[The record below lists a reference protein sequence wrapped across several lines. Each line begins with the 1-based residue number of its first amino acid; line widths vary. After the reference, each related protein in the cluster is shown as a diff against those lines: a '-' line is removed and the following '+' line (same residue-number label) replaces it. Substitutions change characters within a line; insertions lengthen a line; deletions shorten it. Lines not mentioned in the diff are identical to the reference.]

1 MKQLLIFFII
11 LFTSSISYTME
22 KPDQNIM
29 LPITDA
35 KRILAVLNN
44 AMLRTPSEW
53 RENIIYDYRCQTCNH
68 KESSG
73 FVNFTCSLC
82 RFPRRICG
90 IKTKYTC
97 FYCLTPK
104 NTKLDAPDI
113 CTKCSGSPT
122 REFDIICQEI
132 TLLKKLLEK

>member
-1 MKQLLIFFII
+1 MKKLLGIFFI
-11 LFTSSISYTME
+11 LMSNCTSHTME
-22 KPDQNIM
+22 KPDQTIM
-29 LPITDA
+29 LPVTDA
-35 KRILAVLNN
+35 KRILAVLKN

-53 RENIIYDYRCQTCNH
+53 RENITYNYNCRFCNH

-73 FVNFTCSLC
+73 FINFQCPSC
-82 RFPRRICG
+82 RCYRGIYG
-90 IKTKYTC
+90 IKTAYTC